1 VGRPDFPSSRAVIS
15 FAATMPPPPDT
26 DRIARAIAAH
36 ARMIAHCVRA
46 LTHDPIKQERLAHN
60 VATAILLALELD
72 LS

>member
-1 VGRPDFPSSRAVIS
+1 
-15 FAATMPPPPDT
+15 
-26 DRIARAIAAH
+26 
-36 ARMIAHCVRA
+36 MIAHCVRA

>member
-1 VGRPDFPSSRAVIS
+1 VGRPDFPSSEAVIS
-15 FAATMPPPPDT
+15 FAATPPPDT

-72 LS
+72 PS